1 MTLQPLFFYTAVQLW
16 PLTDALKNDGL
27 LGYLNLQVVASRR
40 VAFMKL
46 QLHAE
51 KIMKNKKTDNHSKK
65 ETLEF
70 SGNLAKTILNSLSAN
85 IAILDE
91 NGVILETNKA
101 WRNFATANEMRG
113 SNDSVGVNYLE
124 LCDAT
129 IGKEAKDARNVAAGI
144 RSVIK
149 GEIREFL
156 YDYPC
161 HGPDGRHFFYLRS
174 IRVAEREPIRV
185 VVSHEDI
192 TALKLAE
199 ETLRRRERERDQ
211 LRHSLELAREIQQK
225 LLPKEDPGIAGV
237 DVSGK
242 IIYCD
247 ETGGD
252 YYDFITIKDNGSEQL
267 GVVVADVV
275 GHGISS
281 ALVMASVRSAL
292 RQRLAKP
299 GSISQII
306 TDVNC
311 QMSEDLADAHQF
323 VTLFY
328 LVVDPD
334 GPILNWVRAG
344 HDPAIL
350 YDPVKDDFFE
360 LHGSGMAIGIDKQ
373 FKYEENQ
380 KNDFSK
386 GSIVVLATDG
396 VWEARNKSG
405 QMFGQTAVYDIIR
418 NNSAASTDEII
429 EAIFKEINKF
439 LKTSKPEDDLTL
451 VVVKV
456 L

>member
-1 MTLQPLFFYTAVQLW
+1 V
-16 PLTDALKNDGL
+16 ALLSIKP
-27 LGYLNLQVVASRR
+27 
-40 VAFMKL
+40 L
-46 QLHAE
+46 QLNAE
-51 KIMKNKKTDNHSKK
+51 MNMNNKNNDDLSKTA
-65 ETLEF
+65 TLKY
-70 SGNLAKTILNSLSAN
+70 SSSLAKTVLNSLSAH

-91 NGVILETNKA
+91 NGVILETNEA
-101 WRNFATANEMRG
+101 WKNFATENEMRG
-113 SNDSVGVNYLE
+113 RNDSIGVNYLE

-129 IGKEAKDARNVAAGI
+129 VGKEAKDAHKVAAGI

-149 GEIREFL
+149 GKTKEFL

-174 IRVAEREPIRV
+174 IRVAEKEPIRV

-199 ETLRRRERERDQ
+199 EALRKRERERDQ

-225 LLPKEDPGIAGV
+225 LLPKQNPGIAKL
-237 DVSGK
+237 DVAGMS
-242 IIYCD
+242 IYCE

-252 YYDFITIKDNGSEQL
+252 YYDFIDIKDDSREKL

-281 ALVMASVRSAL
+281 ALIMASVRSAL
-292 RQRLAKP
+292 RQRLAMP
-299 GSISQII
+299 GSISQVI

-311 QMSEDLADAHQF
+311 QMAEDLADSNQF

-328 LVVDPD
+328 LVVDPYR
-334 GPILNWVRAG
+334 PMLNWVRAG
-344 HDPAIL
+344 HEPAIL
-350 YDPVKDDFFE
+350 YDPVADNHLE
-360 LHGSGMAIGIDKQ
+360 LQGPGMVLGVDKNFQ
-373 FKYEENQ
+373 YEENH
-380 KNDFSK
+380 KENFSR

-396 VWEARNKSG
+396 VWEARDESG
-405 QMFGQTAVYDIIR
+405 QMFGRTAVYDIIR
-418 NNSAASTDEII
+418 KNSAASAGEIMETVI
-429 EAIFKEINKF
+429 SQIQTF

-451 VVVKV
+451 VIVKV

>member
-1 MTLQPLFFYTAVQLW
+1 M
-16 PLTDALKNDGL
+16 N
-27 LGYLNLQVVASRR
+27 N
-40 VAFMKL
+40 
-46 QLHAE
+46 
-51 KIMKNKKTDNHSKK
+51 KNKDNRSDVAMLKY
-65 ETLEF
+65 
-70 SGNLAKTILNSLSAN
+70 SGSLAKTVLNSLSAN

-91 NGVILETNKA
+91 NGVILETNEA
-101 WRNFATANEMRG
+101 WKNFAMENKMRG
-113 SNDSVGVNYLE
+113 RNDSIGVNYLE

-129 IGKEAKDARNVAAGI
+129 IGKEAKDAHKVAAGI
-144 RSVIK
+144 RSVIA
-149 GEIREFL
+149 GEIKEFL

-174 IRVAEREPIRV
+174 IRVAEKEPIRV

-225 LLPKEDPGIAGV
+225 LLPKENPGIAGL
-237 DVSGK
+237 DVTGK

-252 YYDFITIKDNGSEQL
+252 YYDFIDIKHSSSEQL

-281 ALVMASVRSAL
+281 ALIMASVRSAI
-292 RQRLAKP
+292 RQRLAMP

-334 GPILNWVRAG
+334 TPTLKWVRAG
-344 HDPAIL
+344 HEPAIL
-350 YDPVKDDFFE
+350 YDPVADDFIE
-360 LHGSGMAIGIDKQ
+360 LHGSGMALGVDQ
-373 FKYEENQ
+373 HFQYEENQ
-380 KNDFSK
+380 KQDFSR

-396 VWEARNKSG
+396 VWEARNENG
-405 QMFGQTAVYDIIR
+405 QMFGRTAVYDIIR
-418 NNSAASTDEII
+418 KNSAASADEIM
-429 EAIFKEINKF
+429 EAVFSQIKQF
-439 LKTSKPEDDLTL
+439 LEASKPEDDLTL
-451 VVVKV
+451 VVVKI